1 MASPAVESP
10 AVVSDSPPSAPP
22 AALARWE
29 LSGPIQSIPADVG
42 VVDSPAT
49 RLRYPSDLLGAISCL
64 VGLLLVCVLVIYAH
78 NTTAGV
84 AEDVRAFSGLLQRL
98 LFVPVTF
105 LEIVVVLFPPI
116 AVSLEQIIR
125 RHAPLVPQTLAA
137 GLAGVIVNAGLY
149 LLLAKF
155 ASEALLSGLSIHQR
169 GESVLTMPGQVAAIA
184 ALLTAAAEPT
194 RRRTVTWSWTLL
206 WITVGVLVITSA
218 ASLPGM
224 GLSLLVGAMVGL
236 AVRYIAGVPSE
247 RAYGDSLIEGVRR
260 AGFEPIALD
269 RVTQPAAGLAT
280 GQRIGRRAPQFFADH
295 RLYSMTT
302 VTRRVYDVIV
312 LDGDRQVIGRL
323 ARWWRQLRS
332 RAVDSRSIR
341 SLRQAAERAALL
353 TYAVRAA
360 GVRTPGLL
368 AMSEADDSMLLI
380 REPTPA
386 SVCLT
391 DLEPDRIDDGLVR
404 AMWSELHKAHRAG
417 IVHRGLVS
425 DAFLVQIDDQ
435 GVERLWI
442 LGWEAGDVA
451 SSELAQSIDLAQTL
465 ALLALKVG
473 SERAVASAVQAL
485 SQDELRALGTVLQ
498 LPALPR
504 QTREQIHGDKNLLND
519 LRQRLVEGFPA
530 AEAEPQQLVRVGAR
544 TLVSVVLAAVA
555 VIVILTTFNL
565 PQVGE
570 ALGASDWRWALAS
583 FGLGLVGVVGA
594 SLILIA
600 FSPVKIGL
608 SLACQVQLAASFVA
622 VAAPAGLGTA
632 AINLRALTKRGV
644 NSTLATATAALI
656 QVSQITITVL
666 ALVVL
671 TLATGSNQAA
681 PFQVTPAMLVVVV
694 ALALLIGAMFSV
706 PRTRGWILN
715 RIMPILKRTWP
726 RLVELFSNPGRLALG
741 IGGNLVML
749 LGYAASFEAAL
760 MAFGQEVPFL
770 SAAIVYLI
778 GNSAGSA
785 APTPGGMGA
794 IEIAESAALVSVGV
808 NAGVAASVVV
818 IFRVATYWIRIP
830 LGWLAMRRLE
840 SQGHL

>member
-1 MASPAVESP
+1 M
-10 AVVSDSPPSAPP
+10 
-22 AALARWE
+22 ARWDW
-29 LSGPIQSIPADVG
+29 SGPIRPIPSDVG
-42 VVDSPAT
+42 VVDNPAS
-49 RLRYPSDLLGAISCL
+49 RLRYPSDLLGAISCA
-64 VGLLLVCVLVIYAH
+64 VGVIVVCVLVIYAH
-78 NTTAGV
+78 NTAAGV

-105 LEIVVVLFPPI
+105 LEIVVVLFPPV
-116 AVSLEQIIR
+116 AVSLEQVIR
-125 RHAPLVPQTLAA
+125 RHASLVPQTLAA
-137 GLAGVIVNAGLY
+137 GLGGVIVNAGLY
-149 LLLAKF
+149 FLLARF
-155 ASEALLSGLSIHQR
+155 ASAELLSGLSIHQH
-169 GESVLTMPGQVAAIA
+169 GDSVLTLPGQVAAIA

-194 RRRTVTWSWTLL
+194 RRRTITWSWTLL

-236 AVRYIAGVPSE
+236 VVRYIAGMPSE

-260 AGFEPIALD
+260 AGFEPVSLD
-269 RVTQPAAGLAT
+269 RTALLRDGGLAAG
-280 GQRIGRRAPQFFADH
+280 QQVGRRAPQFFADH
-295 RLYSMTT
+295 RLYAMRT
-302 VTRRVYDVIV
+302 VTGRIYDVIV

-360 GVRTPGLL
+360 GVRTPSLL

-380 REPTPA
+380 REQTPT

-391 DLEPDRIDDGLVR
+391 DLAPAEVDDGLVR

-417 IVHRGLVS
+417 IVHRGLIS
-425 DAFLVQIDDQ
+425 DAFLVQTDDQ
-435 GVERLWI
+435 GAQRLWI

-451 SSELAQSIDLAQTL
+451 SSELAQSIDLAQLL

-473 SERAVASAVQAL
+473 PERAIASAVEAL
-485 SQDELRALGTVLQ
+485 SQDELRALSTVLQ
-498 LPALPR
+498 TPALPR
-504 QTREQIHGDKNLLND
+504 QTREQIRADKNLLND
-519 LRQRLVEGFPA
+519 LRQRLVQGFPA
-530 AEAEPQQLVRVGAR
+530 DEVEPQQLVRVGAR
-544 TLVSVVLAAVA
+544 TLISVVLAAAA

-565 PQVGE
+565 PEVGE
-570 ALGASDWRWALAS
+570 ALAASDWRWALAS

-594 SLILIA
+594 SLILVA
-600 FSPVKIGL
+600 FAPVKVGLGL
-608 SLACQVQLAASFVA
+608 SCQVQLAASFVA

-632 AINLRALTKRGV
+632 AINFRALSKRGV

-666 ALVVL
+666 ALVAL

-694 ALALLIGAMFSV
+694 VLALVVGAMFAL

-715 RIMPILKRTWP
+715 RITPILKRTWP

-741 IGGNLVML
+741 LGGNLVML
-749 LGYAASFEAAL
+749 LGYAASFQAAL
-760 MAFGQEVPFL
+760 MAFGQDVPFL
-770 SAAIVYLI
+770 SSAIVYLI

-794 IEIAESAALVSVGV
+794 IEIAESAALVSAGV

-830 LGWLAMRRLE
+830 LGWLAMRHLE
-840 SQGHL
+840 KQGHL